1 MIFIV
6 GAKVVNILFQSIF
19 ALIRERKKISHSPPS
34 FPTTIPMILYNTTF
48 VLAPQTQQAFLAFM
62 REVYLPALHADSLV
76 QHPRL
81 HRIVPHEEHPE
92 ALSYALHF
100 YAEGEVHLQDIL
112 SNTGLRL
119 ADLLTKQFGEAVLGF
134 STIMH
139 VVD

>member
-1 MIFIV
+1 MP
-6 GAKVVNILFQSIF
+6 LRLSR
-19 ALIRERKKISHSPPS
+19 LSSHSCARFTSQPS
-34 FPTTIPMILYNTTF
+34 TLIALY
-48 VLAPQTQQAFLAFM
+48 
-62 REVYLPALHADSLV
+62 S
-76 QHPRL
+76 PRL

>member
-1 MIFIV
+1 MP
-6 GAKVVNILFQSIF
+6 LRLSR
-19 ALIRERKKISHSPPS
+19 LSSHSCER
-34 FPTTIPMILYNTTF
+34 FT
-48 VLAPQTQQAFLAFM
+48 
-62 REVYLPALHADSLV
+62 
-76 QHPRL
+76 RL

>member
-1 MIFIV
+1 MRFTYPT
-6 GAKVVNILFQSIF
+6 ST
-19 ALIRERKKISHSPPS
+19 SPA
-34 FPTTIPMILYNTTF
+34 TF
-48 VLAPQTQQAFLAFM
+48 L
-62 REVYLPALHADSLV
+62 

>member
-1 MIFIV
+1 
-6 GAKVVNILFQSIF
+6 
-19 ALIRERKKISHSPPS
+19 
-34 FPTTIPMILYNTTF
+34 
-48 VLAPQTQQAFLAFM
+48 
-62 REVYLPALHADSLV
+62 
-76 QHPRL
+76 
-81 HRIVPHEEHPE
+81 PE

>member
-1 MIFIV
+1 M
-6 GAKVVNILFQSIF
+6 
-19 ALIRERKKISHSPPS
+19 LIASYRTPACTASY
-34 FPTTIPMILYNTTF
+34 PTKS
-48 VLAPQTQQAFLAFM
+48 A
-62 REVYLPALHADSLV
+62 
-76 QHPRL
+76 
-81 HRIVPHEEHPE
+81 PE

-134 STIMH
+134 RHDHAM

>member
-1 MIFIV
+1 M
-6 GAKVVNILFQSIF
+6 S
-19 ALIRERKKISHSPPS
+19 
-34 FPTTIPMILYNTTF
+34 IPMILYNTTF
-48 VLAPQTQQAFLAFM
+48 ILTPATQRAFLAFM
-62 REVYLPALHADSLV
+62 REVYLPALRADSLV

-81 HRIVPHEEHPE
+81 HSIVPHEECSE
-92 ALSYALHF
+92 TLSYALHF

>member
-1 MIFIV
+1 MRFTS
-6 GAKVVNILFQSIF
+6 LPST
-19 ALIRERKKISHSPPS
+19 LIASYS
-34 FPTTIPMILYNTTF
+34 T
-48 VLAPQTQQAFLAFM
+48 LA
-62 REVYLPALHADSLV
+62 
-76 QHPRL
+76 
-81 HRIVPHEEHPE
+81 PHEEHPE